1 MKLKQDKQFFV
12 LAHNIRSLL
21 NVGSIFRTSDSLG
34 VTKLYLS
41 GYTATP
47 ESNPKLIK
55 TSLGAE
61 QSVLWEYG
69 KSAKRVVDK
78 LKKDH
83 PGIKIVGLENNI
95 FGKKVYQLP
104 KYKPRF
110 PLLLVLGEETKG
122 IPKPLRQLCDEFVE
136 IPMYGEKESLN
147 VSVAFG
153 IAAFSLI
160 HYPYNV
166 NIRRNKKVPQKT

>member
-1 MKLKQDKQFFV
+1 MRPKNKLFFV

-21 NVGSIFRTSDSLG
+21 NVGSIFRTSDSMG
-34 VTKLYLS
+34 ITKLYLS

-47 ESNPKLIK
+47 ESNTKLIK

-61 QSVLWEYG
+61 QSVSWEYG
-69 KSAKRVVDK
+69 KSAKRLVDK

-95 FGKKVYQLP
+95 AHRKLYQLP
-104 KYKPRF
+104 SYKPKF
-110 PLLLVLGEETKG
+110 PMLLVLGEETKG
-122 IPKPLRQLCDEFVE
+122 IPKPLRELCDEFIE
-136 IPMYGEKESLN
+136 IPMYGQKESLN

-153 IAAFSLI
+153 IAAYGLI
-160 HYPYNV
+160 HYPYNAD
-166 NIRRNKKVPQKT
+166 IRRNKKVPPKT

>member
-1 MKLKQDKQFFV
+1 MKHKQDKQFFV

-47 ESNPKLIK
+47 ESNHKLIK

-61 QSVLWEYG
+61 QSVPWEYG
-69 KSAKRVVDK
+69 KSAKRLVDK

-83 PGIKIVGLENNI
+83 SGIKIVGLENNI
-95 FGKKVYQLP
+95 LGKKVFQSP
-104 KYKPRF
+104 AYKPKF
-110 PLLLVLGEETKG
+110 PLLLVLGEETNG
-122 IPKPLRQLCDEFVE
+122 IPKSLRELCDEFIE
-136 IPMYGEKESLN
+136 IPMYGQKESLN

-153 IAAFSLI
+153 IAAYGLI
-160 HYPYNV
+160 HYPYNAD
-166 NIRRNKKVPQKT
+166 IRRNKKVPPKI